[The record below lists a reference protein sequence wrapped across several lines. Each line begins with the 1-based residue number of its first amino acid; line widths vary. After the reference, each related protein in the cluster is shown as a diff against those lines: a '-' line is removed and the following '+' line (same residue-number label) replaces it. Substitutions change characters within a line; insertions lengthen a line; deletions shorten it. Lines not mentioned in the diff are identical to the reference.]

1 MIINIKVITNAK
13 RQEIK
18 QENDKLKIYLKS
30 KPEKGKA
37 NEELINLL
45 ASHFNVSK
53 INFKILKGKKSRNKL
68 IEIN

>member
-1 MIINIKVITNAK
+1 MIINIKVIANAK